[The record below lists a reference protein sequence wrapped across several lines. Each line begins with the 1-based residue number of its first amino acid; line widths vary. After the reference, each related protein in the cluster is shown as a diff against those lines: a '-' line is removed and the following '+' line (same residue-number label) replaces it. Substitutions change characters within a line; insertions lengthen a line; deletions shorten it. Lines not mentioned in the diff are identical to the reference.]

1 MDPHPPDQN
10 PCDFGWLKNERLE
23 ILVPVG
29 IPKGID
35 AAPIKLLKTIRCSCA
50 SEKPCSTRRC
60 GCVSSRIA
68 CSLVCACGGDIELCG
83 NEETKAVQNDSE
95 DEEDV

>member
-10 PCDFGWLKNERLE
+10 PCNFGWLKNERLE

-35 AAPIKLLKTIRCSCA
+35 AAPIELLKTIRCSWA
-50 SEKPCSTRRC
+50 SEKPCYQKMWMCISQN
-60 GCVSSRIA
+60 SMQF
-68 CSLVCACGGDIELCG
+68 SLCL
-83 NEETKAVQNDSE
+83 
-95 DEEDV
+95 